1 MRWEGS
7 LVEAFPLHKRKEI
20 SNVVH
25 SNYRSPRAISNWLLA
40 ISQQRD
46 EGFKGIS
53 KKPIK
58 PAVKN
63 KGNKLG
69 MIETN
74 IILNERNI
82 KAIKSAVS
90 KNAKAKE
97 ESKLSSR

>member
-46 EGFKGIS
+46 QGFKGTSI
-53 KKPIK
+53 
-58 PAVKN
+58 
-63 KGNKLG
+63 
-69 MIETN
+69 
-74 IILNERNI
+74 
-82 KAIKSAVS
+82 
-90 KNAKAKE
+90 
-97 ESKLSSR
+97 